1 MRRFP
6 RTYEIQDSRSASCSA
21 AAVMK
26 IIGDPRTWPQWQ
38 SEIISTE
45 GPVPLSQGD
54 KVEGRAT
61 LLGFT
66 VDGRSST
73 VTATGSLFV
82 EDVIVGVRM
91 RVEYE
96 LREGAGKT
104 TITRRLTASLPGGF
118 SGRAL
123 SFLLKRRLKAMQRG
137 VLEALVAQAEG
148 A

>member
-1 MRRFP
+1 MTVSLRS
-6 RTYEIQDSRSASCSA
+6 YAIEDSRPASCSPT
-21 AAVMK
+21 AVMK
-26 IIGDPRTWPQWQ
+26 VLTDPSTWPNWQ
-38 SEIISTE
+38 SEILETD
-45 GPVPLSQGD
+45 GPSPLARGD
-54 KVEGRAT
+54 EVKGRAT

-73 VTATGSLFV
+73 MEVTGSRFA

-96 LREGAGKT
+96 VRADGGRT
-104 TITRRLTASLPGGF
+104 TVTRRLTASLPGGF

-148 A
+148 D

>member
-1 MRRFP
+1 
-6 RTYEIQDSRSASCSA
+6 
-21 AAVMK
+21 MK
-26 IIGDPRTWPQWQ
+26 IITDPSTWPKWQ
-38 SEIISTE
+38 TEIMQTR
-45 GPVPLSQGD
+45 GPSPLSKGD
-54 KVEGRAT
+54 DVEGRAT

-73 VTATGSLFV
+73 MTATSSHFV

-96 LREGAGKT
+96 IRESGGGI
-104 TITRRLTASLPGGF
+104 TITRRLTAVLPDGF

-123 SFLLKRRLKAMQRG
+123 SFLLKRRLKAMQKG

-148 A
+148 L